1 MKRKIYLDG
10 ELGEKFG
17 KVLTLDV
24 SSFVEVFRAIEC
36 QRPEMRQYLVDCHEK
51 NIGFIMHV
59 EDKPL
64 TTEEEILMK
73 FSEGDMYI
81 SPAPEGSGGSVG
93 NIFKVVVGAIFVI
106 AGVSI
111 LLAGGAAFFG
121 ATLAIFGASL
131 LMNGLMNLLAPDP
144 STDSED
150 IRQDTSYLFQG
161 SGQTILEGDPVP
173 LLYGRLRIPG
183 RLIDFDMRNTNSYYS
198 EPGFGGSGA
207 GNQIDDADPQNDPP
221 GGPGQEPPYPLPLQP
236 DMPTIPGQ
244 TERINFGTTTT
255 PNIIFNPTTQLY

>member
-24 SSFVEVFRAIEC
+24 NTFVDVFRAIEC

-51 NIGFIMHV
+51 DIGFIMHV

-64 TTEEEILMK
+64 TTEEEILMH
-73 FSEGDMYI
+73 FNEGDMYI
-81 SPAPEGSGGSVG
+81 SPAPLGSGGKVG
-93 NIFKVVVGAIFVI
+93 DFFKVIVGAVFVI
-106 AGVSI
+106 AGLFVMAIPGFQVFGAAMFTFGMGLMSVG
-111 LLAGGAAFFG
+111 LAG
-121 ATLAIFGASL
+121 
-131 LMNGLMNLLAPDP
+131 LLAPDP
-144 STDSED
+144 STDSD
-150 IRQDTSYLFQG
+150 DVRQDSSYLFQG
-161 SGQTILEGDPVP
+161 SGQTILQGDPVP

-207 GNQIDDADPQNDPP
+207 GNEIDDADPQNDPP
-221 GGPGQEPPYPLPLQP
+221 AGPGQQPPDFLPPQP

-255 PNIIFNPTTQLY
+255 PDIVFNPTTMLY